1 MKNKGLDLGKEPILP
16 LLLKMSWP
24 SITAMLA
31 MAFYNL
37 VDTFWLTRFSPQA
50 VAALTICFPIQMIF
64 GAIGVGTG
72 VGAGSFAARMFGAGR
87 ESKSRQTAGQVIIL
101 SLAFGFLIFFLTLIY
116 PDSILRIF
124 GATDDILPLSRQYL
138 VTIVFGSPFLLFMMM
153 SNNLL
158 RAEGRPNASMFVILT
173 MSVVGAI
180 LDPILIFGWGPFP
193 EMGILGAAIS
203 AIISYAAAGFLSFYY
218 LQSKSSRYDLK
229 WQYLMPNGSIIYAIY
244 QTGFPSL
251 IMNLFFGLVLIV
263 YNHILGSFG
272 SLAIATLGL
281 CFRINGL
288 VVMVLF
294 GIGHGIMPMVGF
306 SDGARL
312 YDRLMETVNVAV
324 KLTAIFCTVTFFL
337 FEIFAYR
344 ILILFTDNVQ
354 LIEMAVP
361 ALRIFVSMLLL
372 IGPNL
377 VWINMFIGLGK
388 GFTSMVLLLVRDAFF
403 LIPMLFIL
411 PSWFGLNGVWMAQ
424 PISNLLAFFMILFW
438 TKRELHIISK
448 KINAGIDQD
457 IQQCRIPSQNRN
469 GQLPSQSLKGNESDW
484 L

>member
-1 MKNKGLDLGKEPILP
+1 MQHSRLDLGKEPILP

-31 MAFYNL
+31 LAIYNL
-37 VDTFWLTRFSPQA
+37 IDTFWLTRYSPQA
-50 VAALTICFPIQMIF
+50 IAALTVCFPIQMIF

-72 VGAGSFAARMFGAGR
+72 VGAGSFAARMFGAGNVL
-87 ESKSRQTAGQVIIL
+87 KSQQTAGQVITL
-101 SLAFGFLIFFLTLIY
+101 SLIFGFLIIVLTMIY
-116 PDSILRIF
+116 DDLILRAFGVTEEIF
-124 GATDDILPLSRQYL
+124 PLSRQYL
-138 VTIVFGSPFLLFMMM
+138 VTVVFGSPFLLFMMM

-158 RAEGRPNASMFVILT
+158 RAEGRPYASMYVIFT

-180 LDPILIFGWGPFP
+180 LDPILIFGMGPFP
-193 EMGILGAAIS
+193 QMGIQGAAVS
-203 AIISYAAAGFLSFYY
+203 ACVAYAAAGILSFYY
-218 LQSKSSRYDLK
+218 LQSKSSKYDLK
-229 WQYLMPNGSIIYAIY
+229 WPHLFPNMPIIQAIY

-251 IMNLFFGLVLIV
+251 VMNLFFGLVMIV
-263 YNHILGSFG
+263 YNHILGGFG
-272 SLAIATLGL
+272 PLAIATLGL

-294 GIGHGIMPMVGF
+294 GIGQGIMPMVGF

-312 YDRLMETVNVAV
+312 HDRLMETVNVAV
-324 KLTAIFCTVTFFL
+324 RLTAIFCIVSFIF
-337 FEIFAYR
+337 FEIFAR
-344 ILILFTDNVQ
+344 SILALFTDDAQ

-388 GFTSMVLLLVRDAFF
+388 GLTSMVLLMTRDAVF
-403 LIPMLFIL
+403 LIPLLFLL

-424 PISNLLAFFMILFW
+424 PLSNLLAFFMILYW
-438 TKRELHIISK
+438 TKREFHLISL
-448 KINAGIDQD
+448 
-457 IQQCRIPSQNRN
+457 RPS
-469 GQLPSQSLKGNESDW
+469 
-484 L
+484 

>member
-1 MKNKGLDLGKEPILP
+1 MKDKAIDFRKEPILP

-31 MAFYNL
+31 MAIYNL
-37 VDTFWLTRFSPQA
+37 IDTFWLTRFSPQA
-50 VAALTICFPIQMIF
+50 IAALTICFPIQMIF

-72 VGAGSFAARMFGAGR
+72 VGAGSFAARMFGAGKDVKA
-87 ESKSRQTAGQVIIL
+87 EQTSGQVIIL
-101 SLAFGFLIFFLTLIY
+101 SLTFGFLIIFLTLIY

-138 VTIVFGSPFLLFMMM
+138 LTIVFGSPFLLFMMM

-158 RAEGRPNASMFVILT
+158 RAEGRPNTSMFVILT
-173 MSVVGAI
+173 MSVIGAI

-193 EMGILGAAIS
+193 QMGILGAAIS
-203 AIISYAAAGFLSFYY
+203 AIIAYAVSGFLSFYY
-218 LQSKSSRYDLK
+218 LQSKSSKYDLK
-229 WQYLMPNGSIIYAIY
+229 WKYLIPNMAIIYAIY

-251 IMNLFFGLVLIV
+251 IMNLFFGLVLII
-263 YNHILGSFG
+263 YNHVLGSFG
-272 SLAIATLGL
+272 PLAIATLGL

-294 GIGHGIMPMVGF
+294 GIGHGVMPMVGF
-306 SDGARL
+306 NDGAGL
-312 YDRLMETVNVAV
+312 HDRLMETVNVAV
-324 KLTAIFCTVTFFL
+324 KLTAVFCTAAFFL

-361 ALRIFVSMLLL
+361 ALRIFAFMLLM

-388 GFTSMVLLLVRDAFF
+388 GMTSMVLLLMRDALV

-411 PSWFGLNGVWMAQ
+411 PPWFGLNGVWMAQ
-424 PISNLLAFFMILFW
+424 PLSNLLAFFIILFW
-438 TKRELHIISK
+438 TKREFRIIS
-448 KINAGIDQD
+448 
-457 IQQCRIPSQNRN
+457 RRT
-469 GQLPSQSLKGNESDW
+469 
-484 L
+484 